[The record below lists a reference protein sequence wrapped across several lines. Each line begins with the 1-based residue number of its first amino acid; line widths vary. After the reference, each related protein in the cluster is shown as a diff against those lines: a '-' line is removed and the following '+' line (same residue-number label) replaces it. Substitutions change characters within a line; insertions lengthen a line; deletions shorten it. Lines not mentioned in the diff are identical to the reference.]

1 MANNLEEAKQQYL
14 HLTSSECSLSEHFSL
29 NNIWNVY
36 ICFGGTENNQ
46 AYYKRR
52 RRYQMC
58 VIRHSL
64 DLFQHCHILL
74 SPIFSKSLTST
85 DVQEIHTYLNILES
99 VNPSQIELNLQ
110 TMNNPIPFNLRYW
123 LTQELFNNQT
133 ILNCQHLKII
143 KSDKNEPGTN
153 SIFNWLHYRKINVN
167 GKNNHFDRSL
177 IIHQCE
183 TIGDSLE
190 ELIEKCK
197 KNLLQSES
205 TADHKPFIFGF
216 CSKTTLNEFYLE
228 NNKSKEI
235 ILLENLKPENGL
247 QTVYY
252 LLRRCELNKEKNQ
265 REYCQKMF
273 KTFKEFRIEKSD
285 QLLKSG
291 KQIICFN

>member
-1 MANNLEEAKQQYL
+1 MDLNFNEKNPIRECLVSEVLTDILSFLSRKDLIKNIEPINKYFFKISNKNVKSIHLIQKSGDFIEKLANNLEEAKQQYL

-123 LTQELFNNQT
+123 LTQ
-133 ILNCQHLKII
+133 
-143 KSDKNEPGTN
+143 
-153 SIFNWLHYRKINVN
+153 
-167 GKNNHFDRSL
+167 
-177 IIHQCE
+177 
-183 TIGDSLE
+183 
-190 ELIEKCK
+190 
-197 KNLLQSES
+197 NLLQSES